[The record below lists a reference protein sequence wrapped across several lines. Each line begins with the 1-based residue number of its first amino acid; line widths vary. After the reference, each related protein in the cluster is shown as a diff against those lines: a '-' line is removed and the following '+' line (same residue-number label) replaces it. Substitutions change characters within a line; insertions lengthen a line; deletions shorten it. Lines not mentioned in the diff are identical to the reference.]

1 VCAGAATGTVLL
13 TTWRAETERSARRTP
28 AENGARERDQVG
40 IACADNGFG
49 LFELGDQAN
58 RGVG

>member
-1 VCAGAATGTVLL
+1 MRGGMP
-13 TTWRAETERSARRTP
+13 WPARVV
-28 AENGARERDQVG
+28 ENGARERDQVG

-49 LFELGDQAN
+49 LFELVDQAN